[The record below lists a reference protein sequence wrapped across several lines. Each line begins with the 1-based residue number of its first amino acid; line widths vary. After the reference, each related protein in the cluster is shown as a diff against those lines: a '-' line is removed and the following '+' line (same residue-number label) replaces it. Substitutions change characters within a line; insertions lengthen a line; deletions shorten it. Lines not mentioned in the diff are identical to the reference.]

1 MPSCI
6 DKFYKSESSP
16 FMTTKVSVHINAEKS
31 KCIYYITFTRYN
43 VNQNRTITVS
53 KILLN
58 SKDREDAGAE
68 LIIMKIKM
76 I

>member
-1 MPSCI
+1 ML
-6 DKFYKSESSP
+6 KNQNVY
-16 FMTTKVSVHINAEKS
+16 T
-31 KCIYYITFTRYN
+31 ITFTRYN